1 MILTVR
7 IMIIQIGDH
16 YSFIGDDDD
25 ADDEQDDDV
34 FEIRRTI
41 GEQRFAR
48 HRIFIKSWQNHSC
61 SNLILFG
68 TTFSFGLFQSK
79 LFMS

>member
-41 GEQRFAR
+41 GEQRFD
-48 HRIFIKSWQNHSC
+48 FL
-61 SNLILFG
+61 SNPCKI
-68 TTFSFGLFQSK
+68 TAVQT
-79 LFMS
+79 